1 MQNYSQKSLCVEDC
15 NNAIIHWVFFSFLM
29 NIKENMKIIKIAI
42 KMVANKSAAWR
53 YKLNQ
58 KCNFRNAIMP

>member
-1 MQNYSQKSLCVEDC
+1 MRIYLDDC
-15 NNAIIHWVFFSFLM
+15 NNAIFHWVFFSLLNKELLM

-58 KCNFRNAIMP
+58 KCNFRNAITP